1 MKDVLK
7 KHLKR
12 RKELSTRRGVMNVS
26 KRAKGTRGRTKLST
40 SNALEGLLKKA
51 KGLRHQI
58 KLPGIPIQHHVCT
71 TPLTIK

>member
-1 MKDVLK
+1 
-7 KHLKR
+7 
-12 RKELSTRRGVMNVS
+12 MNVS